1 MRAIYGIFSGA
12 FFIGAGIGILCGLFF
27 NHVLGTDLPLLIMSA
42 TGAATVSMTLFLAS
56 LR

>member
-1 MRAIYGIFSGA
+1 MQAVYGIFSGA
-12 FFIGAGIGILCGLFF
+12 FLIGAGVGVLCGLFF
-27 NHVLGTDLPLLIMSA
+27 NHVLGMDLPLLIMAA